1 MKIILTLKI
10 LAFVVYTLLLL
21 DNVFADSNEKFKI
34 LFFDTSKIINV
45 MIYSSITILV
55 IYSIFK
61 TKKHG
66 QLSA

>member
-1 MKIILTLKI
+1 MKIIFALKI
-10 LAFVVYTLLLL
+10 LALVVYTLLFL
-21 DNVFADSNEKFKI
+21 DNIFAYSNEKFKI

-45 MIYSSITILV
+45 MVYSSITILM